1 MLKKTGIVVATAAL
15 SMLAVSPLAF
25 AGDKSDDH
33 RGGKDDKSHSEV
45 VHKKDDDDKS
55 HDDKKHDDKK
65 HDDKKHDDKKHDE
78 KKVEEGNLANDCEF
92 GNESGDAEQAIDGGS
107 SLLGVV
113 SLVTGTVTNA
123 ATQTN
128 ALNCT
133 NVNVTD
139 VVDFNS
145 NNQEST
151 AERTFIERSFND

>member
-55 HDDKKHDDKK
+55 HDDKS